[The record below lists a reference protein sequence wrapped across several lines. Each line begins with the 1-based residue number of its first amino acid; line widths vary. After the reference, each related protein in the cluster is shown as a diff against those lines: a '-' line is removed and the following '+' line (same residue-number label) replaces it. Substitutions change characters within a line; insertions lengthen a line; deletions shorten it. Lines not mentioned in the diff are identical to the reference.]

1 MSCPWLGD
9 SALKK
14 TFFKC
19 KLVCKIKHLIQS
31 AKGIVL
37 T

>member
-1 MSCPWLGD
+1 MPFPWLGD

-14 TFFKC
+14 TFFKS
-19 KLVCKIKHLIQS
+19 KLVCKIKYLIQS
-31 AKGIVL
+31 ARGIVL